1 MSGRAPDAARLRTAA
16 LRLAYGLRA
25 PATRYGLTP
34 SRLAALVILGK
45 QGPVR
50 VGDLAS
56 KLNIAV
62 PSASRVLDVLAES
75 GFVERRDDPTDRR
88 AFLVSLTANGARIL
102 EDVRAEGTRELA
114 GHLASLPA
122 AQRAA
127 IEAALPA
134 LEVLA
139 DAFIPVTEPPRALA
153 ATADERAEVAAPRG
167 RNRTGALRHSPT

>member
-1 MSGRAPDAARLRTAA
+1 MSGPAPDAARLRRAA

-45 QGPVR
+45 QGPMR
-50 VGDLAS
+50 VGDLARE
-56 KLNIAV
+56 LNVAV
-62 PSASRVLDVLAES
+62 PSASRLLDLLAES

-88 AFLVSLTANGARIL
+88 AFLVSLTADGARIL
-102 EDVRAEGTRELA
+102 EDVRAEGTQELV

-127 IEAALPA
+127 VGAALPA
-134 LEVLA
+134 LEALA
-139 DAFIPVTEPPRALA
+139 DAFSPVTDPPRALA
-153 ATADERAEVAAPRG
+153 STADELAEVVAPRV
-167 RNRTGALRHSPT
+167 L